1 MSVLEDIERM
11 IETKGS
17 ELYGSEAVTQRQHA
31 LQCAAL
37 AEENNAPPSLIA
49 AALLHDIGH
58 LLDKDFEAALERD
71 EDRFHE
77 NLGEIYLKSHF
88 GPEVTEPVRMHVDA
102 KRYLCATDQEYHD
115 KLSPA
120 SQHTLRIQGGPMSD
134 DEADAFISQP
144 YANDA
149 VRLRLWDDLG
159 KDPEMVTEPVGHYL
173 AYVRQCL

>member
-1 MSVLEDIERM
+1 MSVLDEIERM

-17 ELYGSEAVTQRQHA
+17 DLYGSEAVTQRQHA

-37 AEENNAPPSLIA
+37 AEQNNAPASLIA

-58 LLDKDFEAALERD
+58 LLDKDFEAALERG

-77 NLGEIYLKSHF
+77 NSGEAFLKLHF

-102 KRYLCATDQEYHD
+102 KRYLCATDRDYHD

-120 SQHTLRIQGGPMSD
+120 SRHTLRIQGGPMSEE
-134 DEADAFISQP
+134 EAEAFIGQP
-144 YANDA
+144 YASDA

-159 KDPEMVTEPVGHYL
+159 KDPKMETETVGHYL
-173 AYVRQCL
+173 AYVKQCL

>member
-1 MSVLEDIERM
+1 M
-11 IETKGS
+11 
-17 ELYGSEAVTQRQHA
+17 
-31 LQCAAL
+31 
-37 AEENNAPPSLIA
+37 AEEDNAPPSLIA

-58 LLDKDFEAALERD
+58 LLDKEFEIALERS

-77 NLGEIYLKSHF
+77 NLGEAYLKSHF

-102 KRYLCATDQEYHD
+102 KRYLCGTDKAYHD

-120 SQHTLRIQGGPMSD
+120 SQHTLRIQGGPMSPE
-134 DEADAFISQP
+134 EAEAFISQP

-159 KDPEMVTEPVGHYL
+159 KDPEMKTEPVSHYL
-173 AYVRQCL
+173 AFVKQCL